1 MMQARVIANVPRWKA
16 AAPVFQTRRPACIIR
31 PRMSLRIYNTLT
43 RQKDLFEPVIPG
55 KVSMYLCGPTVYKP
69 PHIGHMVGPVIFD
82 AIKRYLSF
90 KGFAVTWVVNITDVD
105 DKLIDTAK
113 KQNTT
118 VKELAEKYTGEYFD
132 ALARLGVDQIDHFP
146 RASDY
151 MAEII
156 DMCQALIARGHAY
169 EAHGSVY
176 FDVASDADY
185 GKLSR
190 RKTDDQETGTR
201 EVVGAQTKRNPGDFA
216 LWKAAKEGEI
226 AWESPWGH
234 GRPGWHI
241 ECSAMSRKLLG
252 DSFDIHGGGMDLL
265 FPHHEN
271 EIAQSESCTGKPQ
284 ARFWLHNGLTRI
296 KTKLASGEWASEK
309 MSGSI
314 GNVVSAADLLEQYGA
329 DVIRYLLL
337 STHYRSPI
345 EFDDDALTAAR
356 KGLQSL
362 ERLRDRA
369 NRLARKAADAS
380 GRTLDAAAA
389 ELLASDDTA
398 LAKDVIDL
406 RMKFMEAMDD
416 DLNTAVAI
424 ATLHEIASRV
434 NGYIEQTSAEKAA
447 TPQRQEAIWIC
458 AAEMIRLGR
467 ILGLFTVAAPA
478 KSAADELTPK
488 LMDLLIQ
495 LRAEARQTKNFAL
508 ADSIRKGL
516 DALGVVLEDRAG
528 STGWSRKA

>member
-1 MMQARVIANVPRWKA
+1 
-16 AAPVFQTRRPACIIR
+16 
-31 PRMSLRIYNTLT
+31 MSLRIYNTLT
-43 RQKDLFEPVIPG
+43 RQKDLFEPVTPG
-55 KVSMYLCGPTVYKP
+55 RVSMYLCGPTVYKP

-82 AIKRYLSF
+82 AIKRYLTF
-90 KGFAVTWVVNITDVD
+90 KGYVVTWVVNITDVD
-105 DKLIDTAK
+105 DKLIEAAK
-113 KQNTT
+113 KYNTT
-118 VKELAEKYTGEYFD
+118 VGELAEKYTKEYFQV
-132 ALARLGVDQIDHFP
+132 LAGLGVNQIDHFP
-146 RASDY
+146 RASEH
-151 MAEII
+151 MREII
-156 DMCQALIARGHAY
+156 DMCQTLIARGHAY
-169 EAHGSVY
+169 ERDGSVY
-176 FDVASDADY
+176 FDVASDSDY

-190 RKTDDQETGTR
+190 RKQDEQETGTR
-201 EVVGAQTKRNPGDFA
+201 DVVGASTKKNPGDFA

-226 AWESPWGH
+226 AWESPWGK

-252 DSFDIHGGGMDLL
+252 DCFDIHGGGMDLL

-296 KTKLASGEWASEK
+296 KTKLASGEWSSEK

-314 GNVVSAADLLEQYGA
+314 GNVVAAADLLKQYGA

-356 KGLQSL
+356 KGLTSL
-362 ERLRDRA
+362 ERLKERVG
-369 NRLARKAADAS
+369 RLAGRSTEAP
-380 GRTLDAAAA
+380 GRTLDATAS
-389 ELLASDDTA
+389 ELLGSDDST

-434 NGYIEQTSAEKAA
+434 NAYIEQTGAEKPGVS
-447 TPQRQEAIWIC
+447 PQRVEAIWMC
-458 AAEMIRLGR
+458 GAEMVRLGKV
-467 ILGLFTVAAPA
+467 LGMFTVADAKPA
-478 KSAADELTPK
+478 QDELAPK
-488 LMDLLIQ
+488 LMELLIA
-495 LRAEARQTKNFAL
+495 LRADARKTKNFAM
-508 ADSIRKGL
+508 ADAIRNGL
-516 DALGVVLEDRAG
+516 DKAGVVLEDRASG
-528 STGWSRKA
+528 TTWSRK